1 MTVVDGTLV
10 HEIEKHTTIG
20 DATLWHRKQALRW
33 GDATISATLDLEERK
48 KGGWSSGSSLPC
60 RGYFLT

>member
-33 GDATISATLDLEERK
+33 GDATIRATLDLKERK
-48 KGGWSSGSSLPC
+48 KGGRSKCFSLLY
-60 RGYFLT
+60 RGYSLT